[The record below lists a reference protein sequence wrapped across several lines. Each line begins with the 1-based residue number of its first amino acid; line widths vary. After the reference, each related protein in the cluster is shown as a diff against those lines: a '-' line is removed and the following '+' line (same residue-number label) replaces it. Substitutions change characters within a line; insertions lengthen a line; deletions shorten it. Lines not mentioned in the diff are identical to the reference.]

1 MCHFTSINFTK
12 SKRNA
17 EIKRVL
23 KVFSSGYQLF
33 PSSFIVWRV
42 LDIFRIIKM
51 FCFCLWVI
59 LWWYMDA
66 TRASHWWMKF
76 FYHLHPLYF
85 LETWWIYLF
94 IFLEQIKST
103 LLSRCERFHTSFR
116 RKCLLLCL
124 LGIYMWVPVFKK
136 KRIRKNIT
144 WIAQYKWTKVCRQ
157 AYLVWG
163 HFSRALLDLHFKE
176 RHQCYHFILILLL
189 ETQVLLGSLC
199 KCCVPFVKWWVT
211 GPSIIPCPCP
221 SICRIDFFCF
231 L

>member
-33 PSSFIVWRV
+33 PSSFIFWRV

-94 IFLEQIKST
+94 ILLEQIKST

-136 KRIRKNIT
+136 KKESEKTLHELHNINEQKYADRHI
-144 WIAQYKWTKVCRQ
+144 WSGDIFQEHFWTSISKKGTNVT
-157 AYLVWG
+157 
-163 HFSRALLDLHFKE
+163 
-176 RHQCYHFILILLL
+176 ILY
-189 ETQVLLGSLC
+189 
-199 KCCVPFVKWWVT
+199 
-211 GPSIIPCPCP
+211 
-221 SICRIDFFCF
+221 
-231 L
+231 

>member
-17 EIKRVL
+17 EIKHVL

-66 TRASHWWMKF
+66 TQASHWWMKF

-85 LETWWIYLF
+85 LETWWIYYYYFRLKAHCCHAVSGFTLHLEENVCYSAYSGF
-94 IFLEQIKST
+94 ICECQCLKKESDKTLHELHNINEQKYADRYIWSGDIFQ
-103 LLSRCERFHTSFR
+103 ERFWAS
-116 RKCLLLCL
+116 
-124 LGIYMWVPVFKK
+124 ISKK
-136 KRIRKNIT
+136 DTNVT
-144 WIAQYKWTKVCRQ
+144 
-157 AYLVWG
+157 
-163 HFSRALLDLHFKE
+163 
-176 RHQCYHFILILLL
+176 ILY
-189 ETQVLLGSLC
+189 
-199 KCCVPFVKWWVT
+199 
-211 GPSIIPCPCP
+211 
-221 SICRIDFFCF
+221 
-231 L
+231 